1 MSTTKDSPSKG
12 FYWCFYNTQFR
23 LITADPLKPTE
34 FRELPYFD
42 RSLKPV
48 LDTLGIFY
56 FLNGNQCVI
65 WDPTCEEYEDFT
77 AFIKRAPFSPHGSYI
92 VTDEVFTGLIPT
104 KEMFEKAKIYYETA
118 RKRINEFLEKR
129 DKLNFEQEFQNESLD
144 GICYCVTQ
152 SYNNF
157 VDLPSLLEKDYYV
170 FSYGREVNEKYTGGI
185 WKYLV
190 IRKSAIT
197 STDSISLKVPVSWAG
212 KIIGKEGKNIKNLVT
227 QLGVRHISVIPI
239 PVSPTFEG

>member
-1 MSTTKDSPSKG
+1 
-12 FYWCFYNTQFR
+12 
-23 LITADPLKPTE
+23 
-34 FRELPYFD
+34 
-42 RSLKPV
+42 
-48 LDTLGIFY
+48 
-56 FLNGNQCVI
+56 
-65 WDPTCEEYEDFT
+65 
-77 AFIKRAPFSPHGSYI
+77 
-92 VTDEVFTGLIPT
+92 
-104 KEMFEKAKIYYETA
+104 MFEKAKIYYETA

-212 KIIGKEGKNIKNLVT
+212 KIIGKEGKNIKSLVT
-227 QLGVRHISVIPI
+227 QLGVRHISVIPCSV
-239 PVSPTFEG
+239 PPSYEN

>member
-1 MSTTKDSPSKG
+1 MSTTKASPSKD

-23 LITADPLKPTE
+23 LITADPLRPTE

-77 AFIKRAPFSPHGSYI
+77 AYIKKAPFTPHGSYI
-92 VTDEVFTGLIPT
+92 LTDEVFTSIIPT
-104 KEMFEKAKIYYETA
+104 KEMFEKAKVYYEIA
-118 RKRINEFLEKR
+118 RKKIREFLKKQ
-129 DKLNFEQEFQNESLD
+129 DKLDFEQEFNNGSLD
-144 GICYCVTQ
+144 GICYCMTQ
-152 SYNNF
+152 SYDNF
-157 VDLPSLLEKDYYV
+157 VDLLSLLGKDYLII
-170 FSYGREVNEKYTGGI
+170 SYGRVASKEYTGGI
-185 WKYLV
+185 WKYLI

-197 STDSISLKVPVSWAG
+197 SADSLSLKVPANWAG
-212 KIIGKEGKNIKNLVT
+212 KIIGKEGKNIKNLVR
-227 QLGVRHISVIPI
+227 QLGIRHISVIPCSE
-239 PVSPTFEG
+239 SPIFES